1 MDMTSAIENRSKIN
15 AELSQRIIAGNYS
28 VEEAQKILESIYV
41 EAPLMQKSFGET
53 VEEIMTE
60 LGITKMWGGRKI
72 LDVAKAEELTGL
84 DRNIFRRT
92 MYKRDCTVD
101 MSLVISMCIGF
112 QLSSQFTGWLLSTA
126 GLHFRLDNPDHLA
139 YIFLLE
145 YCKGYDIKTCNEILE
160 QLGVKPSKW
169 LGSRRRGENG
179 EEGEYKPRKN

>member
-15 AELSQRIIAGNYS
+15 TELSQKIIDGNYS
-28 VEEAQKILESIYV
+28 VKEAQKMLESIYA
-41 EAPLMQKSFGET
+41 EAPFMHKSFGET
-53 VEEIMTE
+53 VEDIMIQ
-60 LGITKMWGGRKI
+60 LGITKIWGGREI
-72 LDVAKAEELTGL
+72 LDVAQAERLTGL

-92 MYKRDCTVD
+92 MFKRDCTVD
-101 MSLVISMCIGF
+101 MSLVISLCIGF
-112 QLSSQFTGWLLSTA
+112 QLSSQFTGWLLSAA

-145 YCKGYDIKTCNEILE
+145 YCKGYDIKTCNAILE

-179 EEGEYKPRKN
+179 EEGEYKLRKY